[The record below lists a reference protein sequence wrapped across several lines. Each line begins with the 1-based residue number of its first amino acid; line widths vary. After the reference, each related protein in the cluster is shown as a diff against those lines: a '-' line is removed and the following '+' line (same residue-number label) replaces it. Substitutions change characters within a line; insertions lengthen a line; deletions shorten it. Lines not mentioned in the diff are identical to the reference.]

1 MMRKYLLPI
10 LSLLGLLLAITM
22 VLMDDGKIVE
32 VEEAQVQ

>member
-32 VEEAQVQ
+32 VEEA